1 MGESKFWHPW
11 LWNPQAISM
20 KLGIYNYFRDI
31 SVIFVNE
38 NENVEKR
45 ENNEF
50 VNENEKM
57 MKTKTKLKWKNNWQN
72 KNEN

>member
-1 MGESKFWHPW
+1 MEVVVILGRSAVDVPW
-11 LWNPQAISM
+11 LVGTFNCQKATGP
-20 KLGIYNYFRDI
+20 YR

-50 VNENEKM
+50 VNEN
-57 MKTKTKLKWKNNWQN
+57 
-72 KNEN
+72 